1 MNEDG
6 IDQDILTEAARRHN
20 RKIYK
25 DVGRL
30 IQEKRARRAQEAEE
44 AKAAREQSGAQID
57 EFVAQQRERHAQW
70 KQEVEQNTGPVTD
83 SSPSSEDSEIE

>member
-20 RKIYK
+20 RKIYE
-25 DVGRL
+25 DVGEL
-30 IQEKRARRAQEAEE
+30 IQRKRARRAQEAEE

-70 KQEVEQNTGPVTD
+70 KQEVEQNTGPVTTNT
-83 SSPSSEDSEIE
+83 SSPEEPEIE

>member
-20 RKIYK
+20 RKIYE
-25 DVGRL
+25 DVGGL

-44 AKAAREQSGAQID
+44 AKAAR
-57 EFVAQQRERHAQW
+57 
-70 KQEVEQNTGPVTD
+70 
-83 SSPSSEDSEIE
+83 